1 MGMPG
6 PRCLIFPIK
15 EMYSEVNN
23 GHLNAEA
30 FLSEVK
36 KIDSSQFESLLGD
49 ITIAQK

>member
-1 MGMPG
+1 MNVIVGH
-6 PRCLIFPIK
+6 FK

-36 KIDSSQFESLLGD
+36 KIDSTQFESLLGD